1 MKEKTVIAPTVGGTQ
16 MNADAP
22 MSDANAAPMAV
33 IGAEQCRKFTEIL
46 QKYKAGKA
54 QTESR
59 ILASEQWWKLRN
71 AEEEKKETG
80 QGKDGGFTSRSAWLH
95 NVIVSKHADAMDA
108 YPEPNI
114 LPREQDDK
122 AEAKMLSSVIPC
134 ILEQNSFEN
143 TYSDVMWQKLKTGT
157 GVYKVAWSAGKLGGL
172 GDVAV
177 ERVNLLNVY
186 WEPGVTDIQAS
197 RYFFHTE
204 MLDNDILV
212 EKYPHLDG
220 KLTGSAFTSTRFL
233 TDDAVSTDGKS
244 TVIDVYYRKRVGGA
258 MKLHY
263 VKYVGNEVL
272 YASENDAAYAE
283 RGYYDHGKYPYVFD
297 TLYPIEG
304 SPCGYGFVDLC
315 RNPQCSIDLL
325 NTSFIKNAMVGAQP
339 RYFVRGDGKVN
350 EDEFLD
356 LSKPL
361 VHSNGDVSDNYVR
374 RIEHNSLDSIYVNV
388 RDGLVQELR
397 ETSGNTETATG
408 STSSGVTA
416 ASAIAA
422 LQEASGKGSKDSIR
436 TSYRAYSQ
444 IVELCI
450 ELVRQFYDIPR
461 KFRILGKYGS
471 DEYVTFSNQGLRA
484 RPQSVAGVDL
494 GVALPVF
501 DIKVSA
507 QKKSAYTKVAQNE
520 LALQLYGAGFFNPQM
535 VDQALMCLDMMDFDG
550 KDALVGRIS
559 QQGTLHQKLMEYMK
573 LALMLT
579 QKFAPEM
586 AEQIGKD
593 VMATMGGART
603 AGIAPVSIHRGDNIE
618 GLSRKEPGIVEN
630 ARKRSNEAA
639 QPSENA
645 AVMTESG
652 K

>member
-1 MKEKTVIAPTVGGTQ
+1 VKEKTVIAPTVGGTQ

-22 MSDANAAPMAV
+22 MSDAIAEPMAV

-46 QKYKAGKA
+46 QKYKAGKV

-71 AEEEKKETG
+71 TEEEKKETR

-122 AEAKMLSSVIPC
+122 AEAKMLSAVIPC

-204 MLDNDILV
+204 MCDNDILV

-244 TVIDVYYRKRVGGA
+244 TVIDVYYRKRAGGA

-325 NTSFIKNAMVGAQP
+325 NTSFIKNAMVGSQP

-361 VHSNGDVSDNYVR
+361 VHSSGDVSDNYVR
-374 RIEHNSLDSIYVNV
+374 RIEHNGLDSIYVNV

-471 DEYVTFSNQGLRA
+471 DEYVTFSNQGLMA
-484 RPQSVAGVDL
+484 RPQSVAGVVL

-603 AGIAPVSIHRGDNIE
+603 AGLAPVSIHRGDNIE